1 MCGMLDVTLED
12 DPIQPDPI
20 ISDPPSVQ
28 VPTLNINALGPDIT
42 QFGGS
47 SRCVK
52 DAIVLQSF

>member
-28 VPTLNINALGPDIT
+28 VPTLNIKVLWGLISLNLGGVQD
-42 QFGGS
+42 
-47 SRCVK
+47 V
-52 DAIVLQSF
+52 